1 MGRIHIGRQCYK
13 DKDLIAQ
20 IVSLDHTPD
29 KTFLRVAQ
37 EKGKVESLFGRQHR
51 TAIILTDG
59 EIILTPFSAKSIF
72 ARIQKDSL

>member
-37 EKGKVESLFGRQHR
+37 EK
-51 TAIILTDG
+51 
-59 EIILTPFSAKSIF
+59 AK
-72 ARIQKDSL
+72 

>member
-37 EKGKVESLFGRQHR
+37 EKGKVDALFGRQHCGKIASYYKGRVR
-51 TAIILTDG
+51 TPIG
-59 EIILTPFSAKSIF
+59 ECDA
-72 ARIQKDSL
+72 